1 MVSYQNNTNAA
12 TATSS
17 ASHAGSTNYLG
28 SSAQKYFTIVK
39 ATLQM
44 TWSNSQAID
53 YGTALSS
60 TQVNAEANVL
70 GSFAYDP
77 LAGMILL
84 SCTQTLKATFTPT
97 ETANYNCAN
106 AQVTVVV
113 NPYSFTGFVQPID
126 MGGVFNEVK
135 LGSMV
140 PVKFSLDGYKV
151 LCRLPKSPNVGVR
164 PSGLLSG
171 PYRHTYDT
179 A

>member
-17 ASHAGSTNYLG
+17 ATHAGSTNYLG
-28 SSAQKYFTIVK
+28 SSDQKHFTIDK
-39 ATLQM
+39 ATLQI
-44 TWSNSQAID
+44 TWSNPQTID

-77 LAGMILL
+77 LAGMVLL

-97 ETANYNCAN
+97 DTANYNCAN
-106 AQVTVVV
+106 AQVTLVV
-113 NPYSFTGFVQPID
+113 NPIIHRLRPADRYGRRLQQGEARKHGPGEVQPRRLQ
-126 MGGVFNEVK
+126 GTSQTTQK
-135 LGSMV
+135 
-140 PVKFSLDGYKV
+140 PP
-151 LCRLPKSPNVGVR
+151 CRGE
-164 PSGLLSG
+164 
-171 PYRHTYDT
+171 